1 MFFICKKILAKIV
14 LQNAPIKYFYSSN
27 ILSLTK
33 QLPKLNT
40 ELLYTQTHTQAARHC
55 FLSLLPSDRR
65 ETTQKSFF
73 HSDRIFSFPRKN
85 SLARLFF
92 FSSRVPCER
101 EREREREQQE
111 KRHIARGSHAYNK
124 VVSLALARWLCL
136 SWTAPAFVSQSII
149 APVFCRHPYSH
160 CAIAPAY
167 LSRSRWEVKY
177 GSRTTAE
184 CSMLSIYLL

>member
-92 FSSRVPCER
+92 SAAACRAR
-101 EREREREQQE
+101 ERERERAAREKAYREREPRLQQG
-111 KRHIARGSHAYNK
+111 RLSRARP
-124 VVSLALARWLCL
+124 LALSLVNCAR
-136 SWTAPAFVSQSII
+136 VRKSIDNSTGI
-149 APVFCRHPYSH
+149 LPSSV
-160 CAIAPAY
+160 
-167 LSRSRWEVKY
+167 
-177 GSRTTAE
+177 
-184 CSMLSIYLL
+184 